1 MRSSRIVSLFY
12 RKLKSIQKY
21 KFQAVVWRVSL
32 VKLTEKN
39 FHLVDNSENLRQI
52 QSENVI

>member
-1 MRSSRIVSLFY
+1 MIVSLFY